1 MKTTWLLILGLAST
15 GMAQNDEV
23 FRAQKK
29 LEAAAD
35 QVKANVMFNQQTF
48 NFVAG
53 QLISGPPVKGA
64 PYSGEAVN
72 ETVQTL
78 ADGNRIVRRT
88 TAMQYRDNDGRE
100 RREETSAMGAIF
112 ITDPVAGARYTL
124 HPESRSAEKGPL
136 PVLRISPSV
145 AGNVFAYSN
154 SEPLRLKG
162 TVSAMDWINP
172 TAWITLSFKGPDGGT
187 ANWKCATAG
196 PNALLKLG
204 WTRNSVKTG
213 DTVTINGSR
222 ADGENTCVADSVVLS
237 DGTTL
242 TARAGAPAEIGAGG
256 RGPVTIAVGR
266 GVAGGRGGAPATE
279 LYLNGAPLTLVT
291 GGSVSTGSGGA
302 KNVKTEQ
309 LGKMYIEGV
318 QAEGTRTT
326 TTIPAGDIGN
336 ERPINIVDER
346 WYSPDL
352 QMTVMTKHSDP
363 RAGETNFSLK
373 NINLSSPPPYLFE
386 VPSDY
391 TVSAGGRGGG
401 RSGGPVPAAIR
412 VPEPKK

>member
-35 QVKANVMFNQQTF
+35 QLKANVMFNQQTF

-64 PYSGEAVN
+64 PYSAEAVN
-72 ETVQTL
+72 ETIQTL
-78 ADGNRIVRRT
+78 ADGNRIVQRT
-88 TAMQYRDNDGRE
+88 TAMQYRDTDGRE

-112 ITDPVAGARYTL
+112 ITDPVAGARFTL

-136 PVLRISPSV
+136 PVLVSRISPSV

-204 WTRNSVKTG
+204 WTRNSVKAG

-222 ADGENTCVADSVVLS
+222 ADGENTCVANSVVLS

-242 TARAGAPAEIGAGG
+242 AARAEAPEIGAVGG
-256 RGPVTIAVGR
+256 RGQVTVAVSGR
-266 GVAGGRGGAPATE
+266 VAAGRGGTPATE
-279 LYLNGAPLTLVT
+279 LHLNGVPLTLVT
-291 GGSVSTGSGGA
+291 GGITGPGDA
-302 KNVKTEQ
+302 KDVKTEQ

-363 RAGETNFSLK
+363 RAGETNFALK
-373 NINLSSPPPYLFE
+373 NINRSSPPPNLFE

-391 TVSAGGRGGG
+391 TVTTGGGGRGGRG
-401 RSGGPVPAAIR
+401 VAPFGI
-412 VPEPKK
+412 K